1 MIKDG
6 FNVFALVR
14 NDAPDLAAI
23 GVKVFPIGSLT
34 PNIDLSRL
42 MEGIDVVVHLVGR
55 SHILKE
61 KASDPM
67 AEFRYVNVDCSLN
80 LAEYAIKAGVKRFIY
95 ISSIKVNG
103 ETTDG
108 RPPFTADER
117 PFPVDPYGITKHE
130 AELGLKL
137 LVKNENM
144 DLVIVR
150 PPLVYG
156 PKVKANFLSLIK
168 LINLSIPLP
177 FKAAKNRRSYVGIS
191 NLVALIVICICSP
204 HARNETFLVSDGENL
219 SIGEV
224 AQYIGSSLGK
234 KVFLYSVNIKFLQT
248 LLRLLGL
255 GSIEQRLFGSLE
267 VDISKTKEMLGW
279 SPSIKMDIE
288 LSDIASNF

>member
-1 MIKDG
+1 M
-6 FNVFALVR
+6 V
-14 NDAPDLAAI
+14 AI

-34 PNIDLSRL
+34 PNTDLSGL

-61 KASDPM
+61 TVFDPL
-67 AEFRYVNVDCSLN
+67 AEFRYVNVECSLN
-80 LAEYAIKAGVKRFIY
+80 LAEYAIKAGVKKFVY

-108 RPPFTADER
+108 RSPFTADEK
-117 PFPVDPYGITKHE
+117 PFPVDPYGISKYE

-137 LVKNENM
+137 LTKNKNM

-156 PKVKANFLSLIK
+156 PKVRANFLSLIK
-168 LINLSIPLP
+168 VINLYIPLP

-191 NLVALIVICICSP
+191 NLVDLIVICICSP

-219 SIGEV
+219 SIEEV
-224 AQYIGSSLGK
+224 VQCIGSSLGK
-234 KVFLYSVNIKFLQT
+234 KVFLYSVNIKLLRT
-248 LLRLLGL
+248 LLRLLGF
-255 GSIEQRLFGSLE
+255 GNIEQRLFGSLE

-279 SPSIKMDIE
+279 TPSVKMDME
-288 LSDIASNF
+288 LSDITNNY